1 MYVLNKIT
9 GEKQTATITKID
21 AAEISQINK
30 TKRFD
35 FNWNKEKAFHVFKL
49 TVEGKEEPIGLL
61 SMEERPQDY
70 ALEIRL
76 LAASKENVG
85 QSQEFSRIA
94 GCLIAFVCKEA
105 FKRGFEG
112 YVCLKPKTKLEA
124 HYMEQYGLQSTKMYL
139 ITEGENSLQL
149 IQEYYEDKEER
160 N

>member
-30 TKRFD
+30 SKRFD
-35 FNWNKEKAFHVFKL
+35 FNWNKEKAFHVYKL

-105 FKRGFEG
+105 FKRGFGG

>member
-9 GEKQTATITKID
+9 GEKQTATITEID
-21 AAEISQINK
+21 VAEIAQINK

-35 FNWNKEKAFHVFKL
+35 FNWNKEKNFHVYKL

-61 SMEERPQDY
+61 SIENRLQDY

-85 QSQEFSRIA
+85 KSKEYSRIA
-94 GCLIAFVCKEA
+94 GCLIAFVCREA
-105 FKRGFEG
+105 FKKGFEG
-112 YVCLKPKTKLEA
+112 YVCLKPKTKLEK
-124 HYMEQYGLQSTKMYL
+124 HYIQQYGLQSTKMYL
-139 ITEGENSLQL
+139 ITEGENSLKL
-149 IQEYYEDKEER
+149 IQEYYEDKQEG

>member
-9 GEKQTATITKID
+9 GEKQTATITEID
-21 AAEISQINK
+21 VAEIAQINK

-35 FNWNKEKAFHVFKL
+35 FNWNKEKNFHVYKL

-61 SMEERPQDY
+61 SIENRLQDY

-85 QSQEFSRIA
+85 KSKEYSRIA
-94 GCLIAFVCKEA
+94 GCLIAFVCREA
-105 FKRGFEG
+105 FKKGFEG
-112 YVCLKPKTKLEA
+112 YVCLKPKTKLEK
-124 HYMEQYGLQSTKMYL
+124 HYIQQYGLKSTKMYL
-139 ITEGENSLQL
+139 ITEGENSLKL
-149 IQEYYEDKEER
+149 IQEYYEDKQEG

>member
-9 GEKQTATITKID
+9 GEKQAAIITKIA

-35 FNWNKEKAFHVFKL
+35 FNWNKEKAFHVYKL

-61 SMEERPQDY
+61 SMEERSQDY

-85 QSQEFSRIA
+85 QAQEFSRIA

-112 YVCLKPKTKLEA
+112 FVCLKPKTKLER
-124 HYMEQYGLQSTKMYL
+124 HYMQQYGLQSTKMYL

-149 IQEYYEDKEER
+149 IQEYYEDKQER